1 MPTPTVRRLQ
11 LGNELRHLRERTGLT
26 LEEAGKA
33 IERSQAVMSR
43 LEHGVTGLRQRDL
56 RALVEF
62 YQERVID
69 NDAVDVEWYLS
80 LNKGADQRG
89 QWSGYR
95 TAYAK
100 YFRMAVDLEAD
111 ASTINWYEVEIIPG
125 LLQTEEYV
133 RTLFT
138 EAGARNAPESM
149 IQARLER
156 RHVLTAERPPCVT
169 FVLSQSC
176 VERMA
181 GSPEVMQG
189 QIQHL
194 LDVSERDNINL
205 HVLSFRSGMASDARY
220 PFTHYVI
227 PAIGNAPPLEFGFVE
242 PYEGGQYLDDLDSL
256 TRYKQLWSRLL
267 GAALDT
273 ARTRDYLMSAKKSYS
288 E

>member
-89 QWSGYR
+89 HWSGYR
-95 TAYAK
+95 AAYAK

-111 ASTINWYEVEIIPG
+111 ASTINWYEVEIVPG

-133 RTLFT
+133 RALFT
-138 EAGARNAPESM
+138 EAGTQSASESL

-156 RHVLTAERPPCVT
+156 RTVLVSHQAPCVT
-169 FVLSQSC
+169 FVLSESC
-176 VERMA
+176 IKRVQ
-181 GSPEVMQG
+181 GSPAVMQG
-189 QIQHL
+189 QIRYL
-194 LDVSERDNINL
+194 LDISEQENVRMHIL
-205 HVLSFRSGMASDARY
+205 PFRSRAAGNARY
-220 PFTHYVI
+220 QFTHYVI
-227 PAIGNAPPLEFGFVE
+227 PAAGKASPLEFVYTESYRAGE
-242 PYEGGQYLDDLDSL
+242 YLDDPDSISS
-256 TRYKQLWSRLL
+256 YKQLWGRLL
-267 GAALDT
+267 GSALDT
-273 ARTRDYLMSAKKSYS
+273 VDTRNYLIHAQSSYS